1 MSSAINSF
9 DKKFV
14 VPEDLRAYADYSTIY
29 VEDINTGKQE
39 SMTFKEEYKIDFND
53 IHKVIDSVN
62 VSHDR
67 IFVQLIKNG
76 EKVPLEKKIS
86 L

>member
-14 VPEDLRAYADYSTIY
+14 VPEDVRAYADY
-29 VEDINTGKQE
+29 KKE
-39 SMTFKEEYKIDFND
+39 SMTFKEEYKIDFNN
-53 IHKVIDSVN
+53 IHEVIDSVN
-62 VSHDR
+62 ISKDR
-67 IFVQLIKNG
+67 VFVHLIKNG
-76 EKVPLEKKIS
+76 EKVPLEKKIN

>member
-1 MSSAINSF
+1 M
-9 DKKFV
+9 

-29 VEDINTGKQE
+29 VADINTGKEQ
-39 SMTFKEEYKIDFND
+39 SMTFKEEYKIDFNN
-53 IHKVIDSVN
+53 IHEVIDSVN
-62 VSHDR
+62 ITRDR

-76 EKVPLEKKIS
+76 EKLTLEKKIS

>member
-1 MSSAINSF
+1 
-9 DKKFV
+9 
-14 VPEDLRAYADYSTIY
+14 
-29 VEDINTGKQE
+29 
-39 SMTFKEEYKIDFND
+39 MTFKEEYKIDFNN
-53 IHKVIDSVN
+53 IHQVIDSVN